1 MGTFQYFGSAMVPT
15 DHKVHGALGIRGLA
29 GVPVEALYTCGRS
42 GRPITTPTATDGSH
56 YTLAGPDF
64 ASGFDRRS
72 RGCAR
77 LQSGYAFLPPRDLVL
92 GKGQWVQA
100 TRCFDQ

>member
-1 MGTFQYFGSAMVPT
+1 MREA
-15 DHKVHGALGIRGLA
+15 RGQ
-29 GVPVEALYTCGRS
+29 
-42 GRPITTPTATDGSH
+42 PITTPTAADGSR

-72 RGCAR
+72 RACAR

-92 GKGQWVQA
+92 QSLPAGKGHRVQA